1 MSQITSG
8 VTFSNAKFGGGSLYV
23 AEAQGSEFA
32 AVLLPAGSTYTE
44 SLIDLPTAFQQQ
56 VYFLFSRVELSK
68 NFIDDYQ
75 KYLSTFRTGTG
86 IAGYLGLAWILDT
99 TLPLSTSNTT
109 VINLVQ
115 YTPGSSFVVA
125 KTTNLSIGNNFATLN
140 IDNNTVVAYSPLDA
154 PTNIEFAFNS
164 RYPNISFANK
174 TIGTQSLFNSNMT
187 IPFGAVGT
195 GSFRFSL
202 GLNLKMDFQG
212 YGLQNNYYY
221 LSGSTLNVFTYPIL
235 RPGNDVNE
243 YAITQAQIDLL
254 DIGNAAQLNTYF
266 ALTGKI
272 YNSGSGNNRA
282 AIFPSYNA
290 INTGYPI
297 GLVPFIDLITTTELI
312 NNLFPTTYTA
322 RFVISPSPRNA
333 KDQVYYMVP
342 EGDFYLDMSA
352 SPTAIPDE
360 NGQFDFLPGLSGTE
374 VITFSPYVNT
384 GESPDGDRLRFISR
398 QPAYAPNFPSE
409 PVSLAQPG
417 TDNPLLTSEYLTSW
431 ANIVSSSIA
440 NVQYACQPQGAS
452 LYAKGHG
459 IASDDSN
466 SSFLGFFEPSVD
478 MPQTNGFYV
487 PMVPYLGIPA
497 ILPPGTGDIKSFE
510 SKVLSAERKTK
521 ITNSLSA
528 PHASKSRAKRAML
541 SAGENGTAG
550 YTPSTTPQGL
560 VANVMDTGNWSLLN
574 LAQNT
579 VDENSSAQ
587 WYVSP
592 VDQVPDPAPE
602 YQLSFINLS
611 SELQSAFLTN
621 QQFVVMTNNQYLGT
635 LFSTIQDQAGSTSA
649 KSIFNNKMS
658 IEDWPFDFNVGT
670 KNTYADYNNVLI
682 FKFCQGTVLDRVKNP
697 KDWTQVNA
705 FNIDTDAL
713 DGSYTQL
720 VAISS
725 WLQNYLDSA
734 ETAYYNSEKAEQSA
748 DEVNY
753 YEKFHQIIN
762 DPNWNGI
769 LALKADINLQEF
781 PQQLK
786 GLISGIN
793 LKNFNAHHVG
803 VEVNRV
809 DATGAIT
816 MGPVSS
822 IFGLINYIDPAYG
835 VQVAQGLSV
844 DKPIPPLV
852 NATYDF
858 KVLSLQVLFENTA
871 IKSFSSKIQLTM
883 NNLFADKVAYTNNP
897 YGAAKLNTVVLNG
910 TYQDHNGT
918 AVYVFDNKDD
928 NLFYFDSN
936 LLQNVEIT
944 KIQFNTLTT
953 DPLAVDIETRF
964 LMWGFLNFGVVS
976 GVPAQISQSTPSNQ
990 SSQLLSAPEADPD
1003 PVTTYVFDAW
1013 SFGTKQEEDADYQKG
1028 LSYADLYIEMGF
1040 NLNNPS
1046 VVTYAFDASQISFNS
1061 SQSNTRDSSL
1071 YPNFAL
1077 SISKLMSG
1085 NEDSAPSSQGFLT
1098 LGLPGVNATG
1108 LSGDWY
1114 GLQMNLNLGSPGE
1127 LAGNLG
1133 FNASLLLAW
1142 SPGEQRDSNKYNI
1155 LIGIK
1160 LPGTSSNAKLLSI
1173 QGLLKLTI
1181 DKLRLQYIPATSPD
1195 AQGSYLLTLSN
1206 IALKFLGILK
1216 LPPGGSTNF
1225 LLFGNPKKGATSSSL
1240 GWYASY
1246 NKTP

>member
-23 AEAQGSEFA
+23 AEVQGSEFA

-44 SLIDLPTAFQQQ
+44 TLIDLPTAFQQQ
-56 VYFLFSRVELSK
+56 VYFLFSRVELS
-68 NFIDDYQ
+68 NTSTDNYQ
-75 KYLSTFRTGTG
+75 KYLSAFRTGTG
-86 IAGYLGLAWILDT
+86 IAGFLGLAWILDT
-99 TLPLSTSNTT
+99 SLPLSANNTT

-115 YTPGSSFVVA
+115 YTAGGDFVVA

-140 IDNNTVVAYSPLDA
+140 IDNNTVVTCTPLDA
-154 PTNIEFAFNS
+154 PANLEFFYNS

-187 IPFGAVGT
+187 IPFGVAGT
-195 GSFRFSL
+195 GSFRFAL

-221 LSGSTLNVFTYPIL
+221 LISSVLNVFTYPIL
-235 RPGNDVNE
+235 QPGISVNE
-243 YAITQAQIDLL
+243 YAITQTQIDLL
-254 DIGNAAQLNTYF
+254 DIGNAGQLNTYF

-272 YNSGSGNNRA
+272 YNTASGNNRDA
-282 AIFPSYNA
+282 NFPSYST

-297 GLVPFIDLITTTELI
+297 GLVPFIDLETTTALI
-312 NNLFPTTYTA
+312 NNIYPTTYTA
-322 RFVISPSPRNA
+322 RFVISPSPRSATN
-333 KDQVYYMVP
+333 QVYYMVP

-360 NGQFDFLPGLSGTE
+360 NGQFNFLPGLSGTE
-374 VITFSPYVNT
+374 VITFSPYHNSGVN
-384 GESPDGDRLRFISR
+384 PVGDRLRFISR
-398 QPAYAPNFPSE
+398 QPAFAPNFPSE
-409 PVSLAQPG
+409 PVSLALPG
-417 TDNPLLTSEYLTSW
+417 TDNPVLTSEYLTSW
-431 ANIVSSSIA
+431 ANIVSSSTA

-459 IASDDSN
+459 IASEDSN

-478 MPQTNGFYV
+478 MPQNEGFYV

-510 SKVLSAERKTK
+510 SKVLSSERKAK
-521 ITNSLSA
+521 ITNSFS
-528 PHASKSRAKRAML
+528 PSNASKSKAKRAML
-541 SAGENGTAG
+541 SARANGSG

-560 VANVMDTGNWSLLN
+560 VANVMDTGTWSLLN
-574 LAQNT
+574 LAQNV
-579 VDENSSAQ
+579 VDKDSSAH

-592 VDQVPDPAPE
+592 VNQVPDSAPE
-602 YQLSFINLS
+602 YQLGFINLS
-611 SELQSAFLTN
+611 QELQSAFLTN
-621 QQFVVMTNNQYLGT
+621 QQFVVMTNNQHLGT
-635 LFSTIQDQAGSTSA
+635 LFSTIQDQAGGTSA
-649 KSIFNNKMS
+649 EAIFNNKMS
-658 IEDWPFDFNVGT
+658 IEDWPFDFNVGSN
-670 KNTYADYNNVLI
+670 NTYADYNNVLL

-697 KDWTQVNA
+697 KDWTQANA
-705 FNIDTDAL
+705 FNIAPDAL
-713 DGSYTQL
+713 DGSYNQL

-725 WLQNYLDSA
+725 WLQSYLQAA
-734 ETAYYNSEKAEQSA
+734 ENAYHNAEHSA
-748 DEVNY
+748 DKVNY

-809 DATGAIT
+809 DATGTIT

-822 IFGLINYIDPAYG
+822 IFGLINYVDPAYG
-835 VQVAQGLSV
+835 VQVGQGLSA

-883 NNLFADKVAYTNNP
+883 NNLFSDQVSHTNNK

-918 AVYVFDNKDD
+918 AVYIFDNKDD

-964 LMWGFLNFGVVS
+964 LMWGFLNFGVITC
-976 GVPAQISQSTPSNQ
+976 VPPQPPPP
-990 SSQLLSAPEADPD
+990 PEVDPG
-1003 PVTTYVFDAW
+1003 TLTAYIFDAW
-1013 SFGTKQEEDADYQKG
+1013 SFGIKEEEDVDYQKG
-1028 LSYADLYIEMGF
+1028 LNYADLYIEMGF
-1040 NLNNPS
+1040 NLKNPS
-1046 VVTYAFDASQISFNS
+1046 VVSYAFDAGQVSFNS
-1061 SQSNTRDSSL
+1061 SQSNTREGSL

-1077 SISKLMSG
+1077 SIDKLMSG
-1085 NEDSAPSSQGFLT
+1085 NDESAPSSQGFLT
-1098 LGLPGVNATG
+1098 LGLPGVNANG
-1108 LSGDWY
+1108 LSGDWF

-1142 SPGEQRDSNKYNI
+1142 SPGEQNGSNKYNI

-1181 DKLRLQYIPATSPD
+1181 DKLRLQYIPAASAE

-1225 LLFGNPKKGATSSSL
+1225 LLFGNPMKGATSSSL

-1246 NKTP
+1246 NKMP

>member
-44 SLIDLPTAFQQQ
+44 TLIDLPTAFQQQ
-56 VYFLFSRVELSK
+56 VYFLFSRVELS
-68 NFIDDYQ
+68 NTVIADYQ

-86 IAGYLGLAWILDT
+86 IAGFLGLAWILDT

-115 YTPGSSFVVA
+115 YTAGGSFVVA

-140 IDNNTVVAYSPLDA
+140 INNNTVVAYSPLDA
-154 PTNIEFAFNS
+154 PTNIEFAYDS

-174 TIGTQSLFNSNMT
+174 TIGTQSLFNSSMT
-187 IPFGAVGT
+187 IPFGVVGT

-202 GLNLKMDFQG
+202 GFNLKMDFQG

-221 LSGSTLNVFTYPIL
+221 LSGSALNIFTYPIL
-235 RPGNDVNE
+235 QPGNNVSE
-243 YAITQAQIDLL
+243 YAITQTQIDLL

-272 YNSGSGNNRA
+272 YNSDSGNNRDA
-282 AIFPSYNA
+282 KFPSYNA

-297 GLVPFIDLITTTELI
+297 GLVPFIDLTTTTELI

-322 RFVISPSPRNA
+322 RFVISPSPRNT

-342 EGDFYLDMSA
+342 EGDFYLDMSG

-384 GESPDGDRLRFISR
+384 GGSAAGDRLRFISR

-417 TDNPLLTSEYLTSW
+417 TDNPVLTSDYLTSW
-431 ANIVSSSIA
+431 ANIVSASTG

-459 IASDDSN
+459 IASEDSN

-478 MPQTNGFYV
+478 MPQTDNFYV

-521 ITNSLSA
+521 ITNSFSA
-528 PHASKSRAKRAML
+528 PNASKSRAKREML
-541 SAGENGTAG
+541 SSGANAAG

-560 VANVMDTGNWSLLN
+560 VANVMDTGSWSLLN

-579 VDENSSAQ
+579 IDENPAAH

-592 VDQVPDPAPE
+592 VGQVPDPAPE

-621 QQFVVMTNNQYLGT
+621 QQFVVMTNNQHLGT
-635 LFSTIQDQAGSTSA
+635 LFSTIQDQEGGTSA
-649 KSIFNNKMS
+649 EAIFNNKMS

-670 KNTYADYNNVLI
+670 NNTYADYNNVLL

-697 KDWTQVNA
+697 KDWTQANA
-705 FNIDTDAL
+705 FNIAPDAL

-725 WLQNYLDSA
+725 WLQSYLQSA
-734 ETAYYNSEKAEQSA
+734 EDAYYASNAAQSA

-809 DATGAIT
+809 DATGTIT

-835 VQVAQGLSV
+835 VQVAQGLNV

-883 NNLFADKVAYTNNP
+883 NNLFSDKVAFTNNP
-897 YGAAKLNTVVLNG
+897 YGATKLNTVVLNG
-910 TYQDHNGT
+910 TYQDHNGI

-964 LMWGFLNFGVVS
+964 LMWGFLNFEIIS
-976 GVPAQISQSTPSNQ
+976 CVPPQPPPPSEVGLDTLTP
-990 SSQLLSAPEADPD
+990 
-1003 PVTTYVFDAW
+1003 YIFDAW
-1013 SFGTKQEEDADYQKG
+1013 SFGMETGKDKDENPIYQKG

-1046 VVTYAFDASQISFNS
+1046 VVSYAFDASQISFNS

-1085 NEDSAPSSQGFLT
+1085 NDDSAPSSQGFLT
-1098 LGLPGVNATG
+1098 LGLPGVNANG
-1108 LSGDWY
+1108 LSGDWF

-1142 SPGEQRDSNKYNI
+1142 SPGQQKDSDKYNI

-1181 DKLRLQYIPATSPD
+1181 DKLRLQYIPATSVD

>member
-23 AEAQGSEFA
+23 AEAEGSEFA

-44 SLIDLPTAFQQQ
+44 TLIDLHTAFQQQ
-56 VYFLFSRVELSK
+56 VYFLFSRVELS
-68 NFIDDYQ
+68 NINSSDYQ

-99 TLPLSTSNTT
+99 TLALSTSNTT

-115 YTPGSSFVVA
+115 YQAGGDFVVA

-140 IDNNTVVAYSPLDA
+140 IDNNTVVNYSPLDA
-154 PTNIEFAFNS
+154 PTNLEFAFNS

-174 TIGTQSLFNSNMT
+174 TIGTQSLFGSNMT
-187 IPFGAVGT
+187 IPFGLAGT

-221 LSGSTLNVFTYPIL
+221 LNGSTLNVFTYPIL
-235 RPGNDVNE
+235 QAGINVNE
-243 YAITQAQIDLL
+243 YAITQTQIDLL

-272 YNSGSGNNRA
+272 YNSDTGNNRA
-282 AIFPSYNA
+282 ANFPSYNA

-297 GLVPFIDLITTTELI
+297 GLVPFIDLVTTTELV
-312 NNLFPTTYTA
+312 NNLFPTSYTA

-374 VITFSPYVNT
+374 VITFSPYNNN
-384 GESPDGDRLRFISR
+384 GESPIGDRMRFISR

-417 TDNPLLTSEYLTSW
+417 TDNPVLTSEYLTSW
-431 ANIVSSSIA
+431 ANIVSSSQG

-466 SSFLGFFEPSVD
+466 AGFLGFFEPSVE
-478 MPQTNGFYV
+478 MPQTDDFYV

-510 SKVLSAERKTK
+510 SKILSAERKTK
-521 ITNSLSA
+521 ITNSFST
-528 PHASKSRAKRAML
+528 PNASKSKAKRAML
-541 SAGENGTAG
+541 SSGANGSG

-579 VDENSSAQ
+579 VDENAPAN

-592 VDQVPDPAPE
+592 LGQVPDPAPE

-635 LFSTIQDQAGSTSA
+635 LFSTIQDQAGGTSA
-649 KSIFNNKMS
+649 EAIFNNKMS

-670 KNTYADYNNVLI
+670 NNTYADYNNVLL

-697 KDWTQVNA
+697 KDWTQANA
-705 FNIDTDAL
+705 FNIATDAL

-725 WLQNYLDSA
+725 WLQSYLQSA
-734 ETAYYNSEKAEQSA
+734 ETAYYNAANAPQSA
-748 DEVNY
+748 DEVYY

-786 GLISGIN
+786 GMISGIN

-809 DATGAIT
+809 DASGTIT

-883 NNLFADKVAYTNNP
+883 NNLFSDKVAYTNNP
-897 YGAAKLNTVVLNG
+897 YGAEKLNTVVLNG

-964 LMWGFLNFGVVS
+964 LMWGFLNFGIIS
-976 GVPAQISQSTPSNQ
+976 CVPPQPPPPPEVDPSTLTP
-990 SSQLLSAPEADPD
+990 
-1003 PVTTYVFDAW
+1003 YVFDAW
-1013 SFGTKQEEDADYQKG
+1013 SFGMEAGKDNNQQPIYQKG
-1028 LSYADLYIEMGF
+1028 LSYSDLYIEMGF
-1040 NLNNPS
+1040 NLNNPT
-1046 VVTYAFDASQISFNS
+1046 VVSYAFDASQISFNS
-1061 SQSNTRDSSL
+1061 SLSTTRDSSL

-1085 NEDSAPSSQGFLT
+1085 NDESAPSSQGFLT

-1108 LSGDWY
+1108 LSGDWF

-1142 SPGEQRDSNKYNI
+1142 SPGEKKGANSYNI

-1181 DKLRLQYIPATSPD
+1181 DKLRLQYIPASSAE